1 MKTLDENAVGGQW
14 KWGYSNTIFS
24 SRIYIYI
31 PIQKHTKTIADWTF
45 FFVKH
50 YFIILYICYRLKA
63 GVYQKSKNNTQKNK
77 SHTKHQL
84 NLNMALGLTLIP
96 FLDTVEHC
104 SVLFV
109 QKLTR

>member
-24 SRIYIYI
+24 SRIYIFLSKNI
-31 PIQKHTKTIADWTF
+31 LKPLLIEP

-50 YFIILYICYRLKA
+50 YFIILYTICYQLKA

-96 FLDTVEHC
+96 FHDTVEHC

>member
-1 MKTLDENAVGGQW
+1 MQLEANENGV
-14 KWGYSNTIFS
+14 IVIPFS
-24 SRIYIYI
+24 LLEYIYI
-31 PIQKHTKTIADWTF
+31 FLSKNILKPLLIEP

-50 YFIILYICYRLKA
+50 YFIILYTICYQLKA

-96 FLDTVEHC
+96 FLNTVEHC

>member
-31 PIQKHTKTIADWTF
+31 FLSKNILKPLLIEPF

-50 YFIILYICYRLKA
+50 YFIILYICYQLKA
-63 GVYQKSKNNTQKNK
+63 GVYQKSKNNTQQNK

-96 FLDTVEHC
+96 FLNTVEHC

-109 QKLTR
+109 CRN

>member
-24 SRIYIYI
+24 SRIYIYSY
-31 PIQKHTKTIADWTF
+31 PKTYWNHCWLNLF
-45 FFVKH
+45 FIKH
-50 YFIILYICYRLKA
+50 YFIIQYIWYQLKA

-96 FLDTVEHC
+96 FLNTVEHC